1 MQKSSRARRKN
12 LSGAWRQSNGTVL
25 PSRWFICISDSA
37 FSLLEV
43 MIALGIFFIAI
54 FAILDLTSR
63 NLRAA
68 RSLQPLNV
76 DASSLAGELSLT
88 NRLEEGPLPSD
99 LISQF
104 EDLYPGYTCHG
115 EIYEV
120 FTNGLFQVDFEV
132 VGVKERTVVASTMS
146 ILLYRPASSGLMR
159 PGGGRPA
166 GGGR

>member
-1 MQKSSRARRKN
+1 
-12 LSGAWRQSNGTVL
+12 
-25 PSRWFICISDSA
+25 
-37 FSLLEV
+37 
-43 MIALGIFFIAI
+43 MIALGIFFMAI

-68 RSLQPLNV
+68 RSLQPLSV

-99 LISQF
+99 LITQF

-115 EIYEV
+115 EIREV

-146 ILLYRPASSGLMR
+146 ILLYRPASGGLMR

-166 GGGR
+166 GGRR